1 MITKEQS
8 LSEYNHVAGWPDVGQ
23 DEETLE
29 KYGLNHDKVLR
40 AAMRT
45 QERTGTFQPR
55 GIKGLE
61 GLFTGLAKDPGQDAE
76 KLIEQLIY
84 FNVPVCDLDLVADQY
99 ESDDCIKRG
108 GGDSWD
114 ARCVMDL
121 ISRNCMKLSL
131 DGKEWPYRYN
141 H

>member
-1 MITKEQS
+1 MITDEQS

-23 DEETLE
+23 SEDKL
-29 KYGLNHDKVLR
+29 KIYGLNHDKVLR

-45 QERTGTFQPR
+45 QERANAFMSR
-55 GIKGLE
+55 GIKGLT
-61 GLFTGLAKDPGQDAE
+61 GLFGGLAKDPGQDA
-76 KLIEQLIY
+76 KKILEQLIY
-84 FNVPVCDLDLVADQY
+84 FNVPVCDLDLVRDQY
-99 ESDDCIKRG
+99 ESDKCIKRAG
-108 GGDSWD
+108 ADDWK

-131 DGKEWPYRYN
+131 DGEEWPYRYS